1 MKFLPEL
8 RGQGEETRFVL
19 EHKGEELMFVRKPYK
34 TLKMSPE
41 IIADINNYWSRCP
54 EDKQDRIWELYK
66 EIDQVLFEVSNP
78 QRLNDILKDKVKLLI
93 ELHPFDDILRYLRRH
108 SDIEL
113 PAGLKESEADMAER
127 DTHPITYFRT
137 DYENLA
143 AWTIQLRSFLPVMT
157 GYLSV
162 ISGTYDTENAAY
174 MAVKL
179 LQRSDVMSSPPYLRL
194 REYCEHFWKG
204 NTKAMAGS
212 ALLAGLSSSEVPL
225 WLVGFVIGKILIPGQ
240 LSQLNSGLP
249 IKDSVVSIFHQVK
262 SLSDDLSKH
271 FTDRV
276 TEKRRPESSGSEE
289 DRTSVAENYKT
300 KQEVNEGDLLS
311 HEFQSHQGVLVGK
324 SIDANFDEKLYEENL
339 RNLGTF
345 SVEVNPFQ
353 RTICQWVLSTVVS
366 PKALF
371 YIDYPGMLNYLAT
384 TQTLLMQWQF
394 DDIAQMLSGR
404 IFRSTI
410 ALFASQRTE
419 ISNEQFAKLDEYY
432 PYFLPQTRK
441 KFNTKKRRNAAAADI
456 DELVTTYA
464 TTHWELA
471 LPETLRERLGV
482 TSDVQI
488 PFPSNLEYELANLL
502 IFLYERQ
509 LNNN

>member
-1 MKFLPEL
+1 MQFLPEL
-8 RGQGEETRFVL
+8 RGQGEETQFVL
-19 EHKGEELMFVRKPYK
+19 EHNGEELAFVRKPYK
-34 TLKMSPE
+34 TLKMIPE
-41 IIADINNYWSRCP
+41 IIKDINNFWARLPSER
-54 EDKQDRIWELYK
+54 QDAIWEIYK
-66 EIDQVLFEVSNP
+66 EIDRALFDISNP
-78 QRLNDILKDKVKLLI
+78 QRLNDVLKDKVKSLM
-93 ELHPFDDILRYLRRH
+93 ELHPFEDILYYLRRH
-108 SDIEL
+108 SDVEL
-113 PAGLKESEADMAER
+113 PSGLKESEKDMAER

-143 AWTIQLRSFLPVMT
+143 AWSIQLRTFLPVLT
-157 GYLSV
+157 GYLNV
-162 ISGTYDTENAAY
+162 ISGTYDSESSMY

-179 LQRSDVMSSPPYLRL
+179 LQRSSVMESAPYLRL

-204 NTKAMAGS
+204 NTKSMAGS

-225 WLVGFVIGKILIPGQ
+225 WLVGYVIGKILLPGQ
-240 LSQLNSGLP
+240 LSQMNSGLP

-271 FTDRV
+271 FSDRV
-276 TEKRRPESSGSEE
+276 TEKRKPESSGSEE

-311 HEFQSHQGVLVGK
+311 HEFQSHQGSTVGRMV
-324 SIDANFDEKLYEENL
+324 DENFNEELYQENL
-339 RNLGTF
+339 RNLNTF
-345 SVEVNPFQ
+345 EVEVNPFQ
-353 RTICQWVLSTVVS
+353 RTVCQWVLSSVVS

-371 YIDYPGMLNYLAT
+371 YIDYPGMVNYFAT
-384 TQTLLMQWQF
+384 TQTLLMQWGF

-404 IFRSTI
+404 IYRSTI

-432 PYFLPQTRK
+432 PFFLPQTRK

-456 DELVTTYA
+456 DELVSTFM

-471 LPETLRERLGV
+471 LPETLRMRLGLE
-482 TSDVQI
+482 SDIQI
-488 PFPSNLEYELANLL
+488 PFPSHLEYELANLL
-502 IFLYERQ
+502 IHLYERQ
-509 LNNN
+509 LNK

>member
-1 MKFLPEL
+1 MQFLPEL

-19 EHKGEELMFVRKPYK
+19 KHRDEELSFVRKPYK

-41 IIADINNYWSRCP
+41 IIADINHYWSLLSDSR
-54 EDKQDRIWELYK
+54 QDEIWQVYK
-66 EIDQVLFEVSNP
+66 EIDQVLYDIANP
-78 QRLNDILKDKVKLLI
+78 QRLNEALKDKVKKLI
-93 ELHPFDDILRYLRRH
+93 ELHPFEEVLRYLRRH
-108 SDIEL
+108 SDIEF
-113 PAGLKESEADMAER
+113 PSGLKETEADMAER
-127 DTHPITYFRT
+127 DTHPITYFRV

-143 AWTIQLRSFLPVMT
+143 AWIIQLRAFLPVLT
-157 GYLSV
+157 GYLSK
-162 ISGTYDTENAAY
+162 ISGTYDTENSMY

-179 LQRSDVMSSPPYLRL
+179 LQRSDMMNCPAYLRL

-212 ALLAGLSSSEVPL
+212 ALLAGLSSLEVPL

-240 LSQLNSGLP
+240 LSQLNSGLGV
-249 IKDSVVSIFHQVK
+249 KDTVVSIFHQVK
-262 SLSDDLSKH
+262 TLSDDLSKH
-271 FTDRV
+271 FADRV
-276 TEKRRPESSGSEE
+276 TEKRRPETSGSEE

-311 HEFQSHQGVLVGK
+311 HEFQSHLGVEVGRMV
-324 SIDANFDEKLYEENL
+324 DPNFDEVLYQENL
-339 RNLGTF
+339 DNLGTF
-345 SVEVNPFQ
+345 ELDVNPFQ
-353 RTICQWVLSTVVS
+353 RTICQWVLAPTVS

-371 YIDYPGMLNYLAT
+371 YIDYPGMVQYLAIS
-384 TQTLLMQWQF
+384 QTLLMQWGF

-404 IFRSTI
+404 IYHSTI

-419 ISNEQFAKLDEYY
+419 ISNEQFAKLDQYY

-456 DELVTTYA
+456 DELATTFA
-464 TTHWELA
+464 TTHWHLA
-471 LPETLRERLGV
+471 LPETLRKRLEV
-482 TSDVQI
+482 EPEIQI

-502 IFLYERQ
+502 IYVYERQ
-509 LNNN
+509 LEK